1 MTTPTPPGAAPGH
14 PSGPS
19 PAVPVSAGDHP
30 EHTQHDGHG
39 HGSAA
44 TEPEVI
50 GFGKVI
56 AVGVLSVVLF
66 VIGSIW
72 ALQIRT
78 ATEKAMNPILVDA
91 QGKVLPDAHGNP
103 QGGSRYTAVPAGY
116 GAEEQGIVD
125 QIPFEL
131 NTWVEK
137 DHAEAAA
144 KLKGYAWVNQ
154 EAGTIRLPIER
165 AMELVV
171 AESAK

>member
-1 MTTPTPPGAAPGH
+1 MTTPIAPTEPAPGH

-19 PAVPVSAGDHP
+19 PVAPAPAPSVAP
-30 EHTQHDGHG
+30 HTLHDGHS

-50 GFGKVI
+50 GLGKVI
-56 AVGVLSVVLF
+56 TVGVLSVVLF

-72 ALQIRT
+72 ALKMRT
-78 ATEKAMNPILVDA
+78 ATEATMNPA
-91 QGKVLPDAHGNP
+91 
-103 QGGSRYTAVPAGY
+103 GSRYTALPAGF

-125 QIPFEL
+125 QVPFEL

-137 DHAEAAA
+137 DHARATA
-144 KLKGYAWVNQ
+144 KLVGYGWVDKQ
-154 EAGTIRLPIER
+154 AGVIRLPIER
-165 AMELVV
+165 AMDLVV

>member
-1 MTTPTPPGAAPGH
+1 MTTPISPTEPAPGH
-14 PSGPS
+14 PAGASPEAPAPAPS
-19 PAVPVSAGDHP
+19 AHAHNL
-30 EHTQHDGHG
+30 HDGHA

-56 AVGVLSVVLF
+56 TVGVLSVVLF

-78 ATEKAMNPILVDA
+78 VTEKAMNPTVMDAKGNLV
-91 QGKVLPDAHGNP
+91 
-103 QGGSRYTAVPAGY
+103 GGSRHTAVPAGY

-125 QIPFEL
+125 QVPFEL
-131 NTWVEK
+131 NTWVAK
-137 DHAEAAA
+137 DHAASTA
-144 KLKGYAWVNQ
+144 KLKGYGWVDKQ
-154 EAGTIRLPIER
+154 AGVIHVPIER
-165 AMELVV
+165 AMDLVV

>member
-1 MTTPTPPGAAPGH
+1 MTTPTNQTEAAPGH

-19 PAVPVSAGDHP
+19 PEKPAEAPSAP

-56 AVGVLSVVLF
+56 TVGVLSVLLF

-72 ALQIRT
+72 ALKIRT
-78 ATEKAMNPILVDA
+78 VTEAAMNPVVADASGKLV
-91 QGKVLPDAHGNP
+91 
-103 QGGSRYTAVPAGY
+103 GGSRHTAVPAGF

-125 QIPFEL
+125 QVPFEL
-131 NTWVEK
+131 NTWVAA
-137 DHAEAAA
+137 DHARATA
-144 KLKGYAWVNQ
+144 KLKGYGWVDKQ
-154 EAGTIRLPIER
+154 AGVIHLPIER
-165 AMELVV
+165 AMDLVV

>member
-1 MTTPTPPGAAPGH
+1 MTTPQNPTEAAPGH

-19 PAVPVSAGDHP
+19 PEKPAEAPSAP
-30 EHTQHDGHG
+30 AHTQHDGHG

-56 AVGVLSVVLF
+56 SVGVLSVALF

-72 ALQIRT
+72 ALKIRT
-78 ATEKAMNPILVDA
+78 ATEAAMNPA
-91 QGKVLPDAHGNP
+91 
-103 QGGSRYTAVPAGY
+103 GSRYTALPAGF

-131 NTWVEK
+131 NTWVAK
-137 DHAEAAA
+137 DRAEAAA
-144 KLKGYAWVNQ
+144 KLKGYSWLDKQN
-154 EAGTIRLPIER
+154 GTIHVPIER

-171 AESAK
+171 AEAAK